1 LGKLII
7 SLFISMSEFTMS
19 TGSGLHYAAASG
31 VGNGIFGPQQMT
43 KIASGGNRGDLAALV
58 ECAKSLATAG
68 TPAEL
73 APPPPPSPAAPQ
85 WDIRLM
91 NEPSGV
97 LAQLGLAEHAGL
109 FREQEIDM
117 QAFLLLDEQ
126 CLGSLGV
133 NTVGARR
140 KIMHAVQSQ
149 SWKFG
154 NDQLNYLDINGI

>member
-1 LGKLII
+1 LGKFII
-7 SLFISMSEFTMS
+7 SLFIFVSEFTMS
-19 TGSGLHYAAASG
+19 TGSGLHYAAAG
-31 VGNGIFGPQQMT
+31 VGNGIFGPQQMA

-58 ECAKSLATAG
+58 ECAKTLATAA
-68 TPAEL
+68 TPTEL
-73 APPPPPSPAAPQ
+73 PPPPPPPSPAAPQ

-149 SWKFG
+149 C
-154 NDQLNYLDINGI
+154 